1 VSLLSK
7 PNNAEP
13 TTIRMRSAHTFTWR
27 RFTRVWRDPSARTTA
42 ARTSLRDPVI
52 RSRFAIFAV
61 LVSCGGAL
69 PTAPI
74 STPIPNTEAAKTAP
88 TDPNLE
94 RAPNNGKW
102 WTRLSIDGS
111 GHHIE
116 IHPDESGGVRAFVET
131 GDGTTDGTWG
141 TRAALVVVDA
151 VGQETKRISAI
162 EGIQVDTGRVA
173 LGDNGELVFAGG
185 YQNDVGVLGT
195 KIRDPNRPSSSIYPP
210 MYLVA
215 LDRQGQLVWSHT
227 FDNAAFQSIA
237 RRSDGLVVVSGTL
250 YRSADFGGGVFGNV
264 GAFPTFI
271 AAFDARGKH
280 LFSRAIDTE
289 TNRHI
294 SSVAFASDGT
304 IELFVNWGNDVHE
317 IDFGDGPHRGIKSPG
332 TAMVRFDRRGNCL
345 KSSILS
351 ILAKRVALG
360 PSDDAVL
367 TGETLEDEDNKRSQ
381 LVMRVDGDGN
391 EMWRHSFPSDPLG
404 CRCVPVAMD
413 AHGNALTAILSPS
426 DDEAGQWED
435 VVMFDRAGEEIYK
448 RRMLGDVHIS
458 DFAFSPTGDAF
469 IAGETMWKDIAYDGD
484 VLPAHPQH
492 GVFVMKIPNL
502 AAK

>member
-1 VSLLSK
+1 
-7 PNNAEP
+7 
-13 TTIRMRSAHTFTWR
+13 
-27 RFTRVWRDPSARTTA
+27 
-42 ARTSLRDPVI
+42 VI
-52 RSRFAIFAV
+52 RSRFAILCL
-61 LVSCGGAL
+61 LVGCGGAL

-74 STPIPNTEAAKTAP
+74 STPIPNIEAAKTAP

-94 RAPNNGKW
+94 RASGNGKW
-102 WTRLSIDGS
+102 WTRLSIDG
-111 GHHIE
+111 GNHHLE
-116 IHPDESGGVRAFVET
+116 IHPDESGGVRAFVEA
-131 GDGTTDGTWG
+131 GDGTTDGTWE

-151 VGQETKRISAI
+151 SGQETKRISAI
-162 EGIQVDTGRVA
+162 EGIQVITGSVA

-195 KIRDPNRPSSSIYPP
+195 KITDPNRPSSSIYPP

-227 FDNAAFQSIA
+227 FDNASFQSIA

-250 YRSADFGGGVFGNV
+250 YRRTDFGGGVVGNV

-271 AAFDARGKH
+271 AAFDARGNH
-280 LFSRAIDTE
+280 LFSRAFDTQN
-289 TNRHI
+289 NRAL
-294 SSVAFASDGT
+294 STVAFASDGT
-304 IELFVNWGNDVHE
+304 IELFTGVDHDVRE
-317 IDFGDGPHRGIKSPG
+317 IDFGDGLHRGIKVPA

-351 ILAKRVALG
+351 IFAKRVALG
-360 PSDDAVL
+360 PSDDVVL
-367 TGETLEDEDNKRSQ
+367 TGETLEDEENRRSQ
-381 LVMRVDGDGN
+381 LVLRVDSDGN
-391 EMWRHSFPSDPLG
+391 EMWRHSFPSDSLG
-404 CRCVPVAMD
+404 CRCVPVAVD

-435 VVMFDRAGEEIYK
+435 VVMFDRAGEETYK
-448 RRMLGDVHIS
+448 RRMLGDVQIG

-469 IAGETMWKDIAYDGD
+469 IAGQTVWKDIAYDGD

-502 AAK
+502 AVK